1 MENALFTEVGDV
13 VIRLVS
19 PMYPAYIELGFE
31 NILVPS
37 QFAILRVKD
46 CARVMPEYLRLC
58 LTQKSVEE
66 RILSLESGTA
76 QKTVKIKTVLDLEIP
91 LQPLHIQQQA
101 VQIDLLSR
109 KRECMYRELIENER
123 ILTKHLIEKMIG
135 GTNQ

>member
-1 MENALFTEVGDV
+1 MLF
-13 VIRLVS
+13 RS
-19 PMYPAYIELGFE
+19 
-31 NILVPS
+31 
-37 QFAILRVKD
+37 
-46 CARVMPEYLRLC
+46 
-58 LTQKSVEE
+58 
-66 RILSLESGTA
+66 A